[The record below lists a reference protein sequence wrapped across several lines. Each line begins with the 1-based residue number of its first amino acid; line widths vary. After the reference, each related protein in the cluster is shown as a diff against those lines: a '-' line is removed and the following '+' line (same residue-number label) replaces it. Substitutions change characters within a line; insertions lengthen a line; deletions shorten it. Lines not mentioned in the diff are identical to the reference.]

1 MKTMTNFLAF
11 KIEKD
16 PSLISGIQD
25 AELQILLSQLIY
37 GCVYQFGCP
46 KWKIARNLGISLF
59 TLRRILDGDVPY
71 EGEELLR
78 FAENV
83 LGFYRCFIGE
93 ENSEA
98 NREIQRMEEIVRNG
112 NFGTEKRPPE

>member
-1 MKTMTNFLAF
+1 MKTMTSILAF
-11 KIEKD
+11 KLDQD
-16 PSLISGIQD
+16 PSFIAGIQF

-46 KWKIARNLGISLF
+46 KWKMARDLGISLF

-71 EGEELLR
+71 DGTKLLE

-83 LGFYRCFIGE
+83 LEFYRCFLGE
-93 ENSEA
+93 GNSEA
-98 NREIQRMEEIVRNG
+98 NREI
-112 NFGTEKRPPE
+112 

>member
-1 MKTMTNFLAF
+1 MTRFLTF
-11 KIEKD
+11 KLEKD
-16 PSLISGIQD
+16 PSFFAEIQF

-46 KWKIARNLGISLF
+46 KWKTARNLGISLF
-59 TLRRILDGDVPY
+59 SLRRILDGDVPY
-71 EGEELLR
+71 EEEDLLR

-98 NREIQRMEEIVRNG
+98 NREIQRIEEIIRNG